1 MYAKGI
7 KSIMK
12 QFFLAILLTSFA
24 GAGSFAQDAKDFF
37 DKTDKFMAVNV
48 KNGAVGYKA
57 IAANKAQLDE
67 LVAAAGQKYKF
78 TAANEEKAF
87 YLNAYNLFVIKGLI
101 NAYPVKGPLAVDGFF
116 DKKTFLVNGASL
128 TLNQIENDIV
138 RKKYNDARIHFALV
152 CGAKSCPPLPSTAYR
167 PALLEGQL
175 DKLARQAI
183 QDNGFTKVDYQKN
196 TASVSKIF
204 DWYKSDFEK
213 AKGSVL
219 AFINGYLK
227 KPLPQNA
234 TVTYYEYDWSLNGK

>member
-1 MYAKGI
+1 
-7 KSIMK
+7 MK
-12 QFFLAILLTSFA
+12 QFFLATLLASFA
-24 GAGSFAQDAKDFF
+24 GATSFAQDVEAFF
-37 DKTDKFMAVNV
+37 DKTDKFIAANV

-78 TAANEEKAF
+78 ATANAEKAF
-87 YLNAYNLFVIKGLI
+87 YLNAYNVFVIKGII
-101 NAYPVKGPLAVDGFF
+101 NAYPVKGPLAIGGFF

-152 CGAKSCPPLPSTAYR
+152 CGAQSCPPLPSYAYR
-167 PALLEGQL
+167 PALLDGQL
-175 DKLARQAI
+175 DKLTQQSI
-183 QDNGFTKVDYQKN
+183 QNNSFTKVNYKN
-196 TASVSKIF
+196 NTVAVSKIF
-204 DWYKSDFEK
+204 DWYKADFEK

-219 AFINGYLK
+219 AFINAYLA
-227 KPLPQNA
+227 KPLATGA